1 VKRAAAAALLF
12 LIVAS
17 ACGKVGP
24 PQAPIKR
31 TPQAIN
37 DLRVSQSGHSVTLSW
52 TNPALYIDNNGVT
65 DLAAVLILRNG
76 MQISKETAAAAGQP
90 QSFTVDVSNSLGTD
104 LSFAVQVETQRGRV
118 STLSSS
124 VPIRPVE
131 VPGPPVRLRAVTDQ
145 KRIILDWDA
154 PERNPSLAQV
164 YFLQRSDRATPVPPQ
179 TTNHFEDA
187 EFEPDK
193 KYDYTITAVREG
205 GIPGLSG
212 ASIQVTATDK
222 TSPTTPTGLEIKPLG
237 PGMALVNWNSNPER
251 DLKEYRVY
259 RSDQA
264 DEPILVTVDAFTD
277 TNYRPGISYQVEA
290 VDESGNRSGRSAPQT
305 GP

>member
-1 VKRAAAAALLF
+1 MKGAAAAALLV

-37 DLRVSQSGHSVTLSW
+37 DLRVSQSGHNVTLSW
-52 TNPALYIDNNGVT
+52 TNPAQYIDSNGVT

-76 MQISKETAAAAGQP
+76 VQISRETATAAGKP
-90 QSFTVDVSNSLGTD
+90 QSFTVDVTNSLGTE
-104 LSFAVQVETQRGRV
+104 LSFAIQVETQRGRV

-124 VPIRPVE
+124 VLIRPVE

-154 PERNPSLAQV
+154 PERNPSLAQA
-164 YFLQRSDRATPVPPQ
+164 YFLQRSDRATPIPPQ

-212 ASIQVTATDK
+212 ASVQVTATDTK
-222 TSPTTPTGLEIKPLG
+222 APTTPTGLQIEPAG
-237 PGMALVNWNSNPER
+237 PGAVLVKWNPNPER
-251 DLKEYRVY
+251 DLKEYLVY
-259 RSDQA
+259 RSDQI
-264 DEPILVTVDAFTD
+264 EPIRVSVDGFTD
-277 TNYRPGISYQVEA
+277 QKYRPGISYQVQA
-290 VDESGNRSGRSAPQT
+290 VDESENMSERSAPQT